1 MTVVEVMEVSGRH
14 DSPNWLEHGL
24 GALFPSSACINLT
37 LHYLLMWLFEYG
49 HFCGEMR
56 CSADPLGRGKAGLIR
71 TRQPG

>member
-49 HFCGEMR
+49 HFCGEM
-56 CSADPLGRGKAGLIR
+56 
-71 TRQPG
+71 